1 MRSLFS
7 EYDPSF
13 QAKVLACLED
23 LSQRNKENAVVQKAI
38 YDKLDALVSVLNG
51 PAHFVPMPSTGESQV
66 PDVNLEQTDSYA
78 EIPDMSTATMSDV
91 SDRDNETLS
100 TECLM
105 LLRSKTECLMLLRS
119 KASSE
124 RNFAVQVVHHLFK
137 PHELDERNVREVT
150 GKLPLDKAKLDIVRE
165 LVYKY
170 YPVPLSGKESQWRDC
185 RKAIDTYLRSKKY
198 QMVHR
203 EEWSIQ
209 SF

>member
-38 YDKLDALVSVLNG
+38 YDKLDALVSVLSG

-124 RNFAVQVVHHLFK
+124 RNSI
-137 PHELDERNVREVT
+137 T
-150 GKLPLDKAKLDIVRE
+150 C
-165 LVYKY
+165 
-170 YPVPLSGKESQWRDC
+170 LSRMS
-185 RKAIDTYLRSKKY
+185 
-198 QMVHR
+198 
-203 EEWSIQ
+203 
-209 SF
+209 

>member
-1 MRSLFS
+1 MRSLFA
-7 EYDPSF
+7 EYDLSF

-23 LSQRNKENAVVQKAI
+23 LSQRNKESAAVQKAI
-38 YDKLDALVSVLNG
+38 YDKLDALVSVLSG

-66 PDVNLEQTDSYA
+66 PDVNLEQADSYA

-91 SDRDNETLS
+91 SDRDDETLS
-100 TECLM
+100 
-105 LLRSKTECLMLLRS
+105 TECLMLLRS

-124 RNFAVQVVHHLFK
+124 RNFAVQVVRHLFK
-137 PHELDERNVREVT
+137 PHELDGRNVRGVN
-150 GKLPLDKAKLDIVRE
+150 GKLPLDKAKLEIVTE

-170 YPVPLSGKESQWRDC
+170 YLVPLSGKESQWRDC

-203 EEWSIQ
+203 VE
-209 SF
+209 